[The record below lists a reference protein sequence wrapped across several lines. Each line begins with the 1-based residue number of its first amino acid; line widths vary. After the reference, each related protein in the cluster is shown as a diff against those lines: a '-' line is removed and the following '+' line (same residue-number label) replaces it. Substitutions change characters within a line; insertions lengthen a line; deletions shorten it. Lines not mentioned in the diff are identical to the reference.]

1 MWFNCDDAD
10 MIAYVPVYCCESEI
24 PVPFREENN
33 LNGVFNE
40 KGAYWFCN
48 MVSNF
53 IYPRYSAM
61 IGDLRSAQEELEDF
75 YAGDQPAVEKAASEM
90 TPSGRV
96 TFLTSK
102 TVGYAER
109 MMDRW
114 NNLWKELVVKYN
126 DQPGGYDQRF
136 YDAVARDTGD
146 RYKMPK

>member
-1 MWFNCDDAD
+1 

-61 IGDLRSAQEELEDF
+61 IGDLRVAQKELEDF

-109 MMDRW
+109 MMEQYSLKAQTYIDSCV
-114 NNLWKELVVKYN
+114 KPELKAAYQAYLEYVIRRKL
-126 DQPGGYDQRF
+126 
-136 YDAVARDTGD
+136 
-146 RYKMPK
+146 